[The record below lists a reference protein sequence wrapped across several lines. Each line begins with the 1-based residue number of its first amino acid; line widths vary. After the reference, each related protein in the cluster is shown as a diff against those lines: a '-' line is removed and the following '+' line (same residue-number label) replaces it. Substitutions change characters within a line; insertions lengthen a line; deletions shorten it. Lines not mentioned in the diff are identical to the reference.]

1 MNILL
6 RIPEMLRDQILS
18 DLRRPHQFA
27 YERIGFVYCKQS
39 RIPSGW
45 LLLAYMYAPTGDDR
59 YIEDNTVGAKFD
71 SYAIREAMQIA
82 LDEAASALHVHLH
95 DHAGRPRV
103 SKTDLLEM
111 QALMPC
117 FVNLCPESIH
127 GALILSADAAA
138 ARVWGVGLPG
148 EGVLVS
154 KITSVGTPLRFLG
167 GV

>member
-6 RIPEMLRDQILS
+6 RFPGMLRDHILA

-27 YERIGFVYCKQS
+27 HERIGFLYCRQS
-39 RIPSGW
+39 RVPSGW
-45 LLLAYMYAPTGDDR
+45 LLLAYKYTPTGDNR

-71 SYAIREAMQIA
+71 SCAIREAMQIA

-95 DHAGRPRV
+95 DHAGRPRM
-103 SKTDLLEM
+103 SKTDLFEM

-117 FVNLCPESIH
+117 FVNLCPRSIH
-127 GALILSADAAA
+127 GALVLSSEAAV

-148 EGVLVS
+148 EGVPVS

-167 GV
+167 GL